1 MIKRYSTGF
10 TVFLLIS
17 DVVLVVA
24 ALFLATQ
31 ARLVLPY
38 GKAIPDSEVLLPPTV
53 YGMAALIWLATFV
66 MLNVYAPRNTARVL
80 RELRT
85 ITVATAFA
93 WLVLIGALYLT
104 YRQISRLQIVYFG
117 AFVTLFL
124 YAHRIAVRGFFK
136 AKGGRSI
143 DSRKVLILGTQDLG
157 LQVATMVKSYAWSGL
172 YLLGFLR
179 NGGSQDASETLPAP
193 VLGSLDDA
201 PRVIKET
208 GANEIVIALGTEEQ
222 AKLEKLVYELHQL
235 PANIRMVPDTM
246 HLAFLNLHVED
257 FGGMPLL
264 TLKEPV
270 LTPLQRAIKRGF
282 DVVVTVILLIFSL
295 PVMGAIAIAIKRDS
309 PGPVFFKQVRVGEGG
324 RPFKM
329 IKFRTMVEGADERA
343 HEVVSYDE
351 SGNIIHK
358 RPDDPR
364 VTKVGYWL
372 RRNSLD
378 ELPQLFNVLKGEMSL
393 VGPRPEMPWLVEKY
407 ETWQRKRFEVPQ
419 GLTGWWQTGG
429 RANNLMH
436 LSTEEDLLYIRN
448 YSLWLDVQILWR
460 TIGAVLRRRG
470 AF

>member
-17 DVVLVVA
+17 DLLLVVA

-31 ARLVLPY
+31 ARLILPY

-53 YGMAALIWLATFV
+53 YGMAAVIWLTTFV
-66 MLNVYAPRNTARVL
+66 MLNVYSPRNTARVL

-117 AFVTLFL
+117 VLVTLFL
-124 YAHRIAVRGFFK
+124 YTHRVAVRGFFK
-136 AKGGRSI
+136 ATGGRSI
-143 DSRKVLILGTQDLG
+143 DSRKVLILGTESLG
-157 LQVATMVKSYAWSGL
+157 LQVASMVKSYAWSGL

-179 NGGSQDASETLPAP
+179 NGDNLDEESLPAP
-193 VLGSLDDA
+193 VLGTIDDA
-201 PRVIKET
+201 PRVIQET
-208 GANEIVIALGTEEQ
+208 GANEIVIALGAEEH

-235 PANIRMVPDTM
+235 PVNIRMVPDAM

-264 TLKEPV
+264 TLKEPA
-270 LTPLQRAIKRGF
+270 LTPLQRAVKRAF
-282 DVVVTVILLIFSL
+282 DIVVSFILLIFSL
-295 PVMGAIAIAIKRDS
+295 PLMAAIAIAIKRDS
-309 PGPVFFKQVRVGEGG
+309 PGPVFFLQERIGEGG

-329 IKFRTMVEGADERA
+329 IKFRTMIDGAEEMA
-343 HEVVSYDE
+343 HEVITYDE
-351 SGNIIHK
+351 AGNIIHK

-378 ELPQLFNVLKGEMSL
+378 ELPQLINVLKGDMSL

-407 ETWQRKRFEVPQ
+407 ESWQRKRFEVPQ
-419 GLTGWWQTGG
+419 GLTGWWQVGG
-429 RANNLMH
+429 RANNPMH

-448 YSLWLDVQILWR
+448 YSLWLDIVILWR